1 MTDRLPDPAMNE
13 RLLNRAIEEIDK
25 ELRRIAHENPFTE
38 MRYGIP
44 AWTADVMNKAVTFE
58 KFGDDADDLNEAV
71 EDLRQEQGEIF
82 LSMMVQ
88 AFHDE
93 SMCFSTWS
101 LPSGVTAY
109 LVDGWNGEP
118 ALFAIDEDGFSDERA
133 AGLVSNFFRSI
144 YIDRDPEPDG
154 PEVLGISI
162 YDVEVYLETRTPEL
176 DLLVKSGEL

>member
-1 MTDRLPDPAMNE
+1 MAAMNE
-13 RLLNRAIEEIDK
+13 NLLNRAIEEIDK
-25 ELRRIAHENPFTE
+25 ELRRIARENPFTE

-44 AWTADVMNKAVTFE
+44 SWTEDVMNKAVTCE
-58 KFGDDADDLNEAV
+58 DFGDDVDDVTETV
-71 EDLRQEQGEIF
+71 EDLRHEQAEIF
-82 LSMMVQ
+82 LSMTVQ
-88 AFHDE
+88 ALHDE
-93 SMCFSTWS
+93 SMWFSTWS
-101 LPSGVTAY
+101 LPSGMTAY
-109 LVDGWNGEP
+109 LVDGWNDEP
-118 ALFAIDEDGFSDERA
+118 ALFAVDEDGFSDERA